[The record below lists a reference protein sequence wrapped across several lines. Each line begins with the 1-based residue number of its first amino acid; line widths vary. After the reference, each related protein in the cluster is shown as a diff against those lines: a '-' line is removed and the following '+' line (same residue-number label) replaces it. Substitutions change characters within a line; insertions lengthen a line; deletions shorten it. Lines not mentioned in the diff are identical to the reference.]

1 MHTLNM
7 LREMFG
13 TAILLSADS
22 HKASPYGRGG
32 GVCRRRG

>member
-13 TAILLSADS
+13 TAILLSVVL